1 METPAHPIARVL
13 AIALCLFLVIGLS
26 WTWFGHVDIVASAQ
40 GKLVPTGRVK
50 VIQPR
55 DIGVIRNIYVED
67 GQQVRAGDMLI
78 ELDPTENAADWEQLA
93 NDLYIRE
100 LQTARLMAL
109 LQQPDDPLAAFDPP
123 RAPVL
128 TTVPGPGA
136 ETPQLAVQRRLMLSQ
151 AEEYAGRIGQLATE
165 LDQRTAQRQSI
176 AATVQRLTRTLP
188 VISERVATYRTLSE
202 KGWTPR
208 TQYLELEQER
218 LDIEGELA
226 AQQHR
231 LREADAAIASLADE
245 ERQAVEALRAQWLAD
260 LADAES
266 AANNIRQEMVKA
278 DNRRGLQR
286 LVSPIDG
293 VVTQLAVHTVGG
305 VVTGAQPLMTIVPR
319 GDRLEVEAMVLNK
332 DVGFIEEGQTAAI
345 KLETFPFTKY
355 GIIDGEITTV
365 SRDAITVDNAGLLYP
380 ARVTMAQTDML
391 VDGRAVPLDAG
402 MSATVEVKI
411 GQRRL
416 MEFILAPIFRYKD
429 ESLRER

>member
-1 METPAHPIARVL
+1 MDLLGKMSTAGPVG
-13 AIALCLFLVIGLS
+13 FY
-26 WTWFGHVDIVASAQ
+26 GHVYGA
-40 GKLVPTGRVK
+40 
-50 VIQPR
+50 
-55 DIGVIRNIYVED
+55 
-67 GQQVRAGDMLI
+67 
-78 ELDPTENAADWEQLA
+78 LA
-93 NDLYIRE
+93 H
-100 LQTARLMAL
+100 A
-109 LQQPDDPLAAFDPP
+109 
-123 RAPVL
+123 
-128 TTVPGPGA
+128 
-136 ETPQLAVQRRLMLSQ
+136 
-151 AEEYAGRIGQLATE
+151 
-165 LDQRTAQRQSI
+165 
-176 AATVQRLTRTLP
+176 
-188 VISERVATYRTLSE
+188 
-202 KGWTPR
+202 
-208 TQYLELEQER
+208 
-218 LDIEGELA
+218 
-226 AQQHR
+226 
-231 LREADAAIASLADE
+231 AAIASLADE

-266 AANNIRQEMVKA
+266 AANNIRHEMVKA

-355 GIIDGEITTV
+355 GIINGEIATA
-365 SRDAITVDNAGLLYP
+365 SRDAITVDEGGLLYP
-380 ARVTMAQTDML
+380 ARVMMASTDML

-416 MEFILAPIFRYKD
+416 MEFLLAPIFRYKD